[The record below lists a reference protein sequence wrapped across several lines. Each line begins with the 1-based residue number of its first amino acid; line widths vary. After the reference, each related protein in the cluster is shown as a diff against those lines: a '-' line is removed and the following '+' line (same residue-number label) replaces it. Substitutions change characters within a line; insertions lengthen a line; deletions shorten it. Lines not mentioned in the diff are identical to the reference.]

1 MNRKEKIR
9 DFIIS
14 NLMAFDDEI
23 ELADGDNIFQLGYIN
38 SLFAMK
44 LLTFV
49 ESEFGITIENE
60 EMDIKNFSSVNNIAR
75 LVELKLEPSSV
86 HEQ

>member
-9 DFIIS
+9 DFIIC

-49 ESEFGITIENE
+49 ESEFGITIENG

-75 LVELKLEPSSV
+75 LVELKLEPSV